1 VKNPISIMLALCFVA
16 ASAYAGQGQVYK
28 WTDAGGVVHY
38 SDAPPPKDVTNVQTV
53 RVSGGDRPRAVS
65 MDNGA
70 EGADQPK
77 DATANSSGMQPTV
90 MPDNASNRVK
100 ACATARSNL
109 ELLNSKFPVAVT
121 GADGKPQ
128 AIDDK
133 QRQAQIADAQA
144 QIALYCK

>member
-1 VKNPISIMLALCFVA
+1 MKPIFCVLAVCFAA

-65 MDNGA
+65 MDSS
-70 EGADQPK
+70 EGGEQPK
-77 DATANSSGMQPTV
+77 DSAAGTGGTQPTV
-90 MPDNASNRVK
+90 MPDTAGNRVK

-109 ELLNSKFPVAVT
+109 ELLNSKFPVTVT
-121 GADGKPQ
+121 GGDGKAQ
-128 AIDDK
+128 ALDDK
-133 QRQAQIADAQA
+133 QRQAQIADANA
-144 QIALYCK
+144 QINLYCK